1 MGVTPAQPQHEHHRE
16 LAVAD
21 LQDVLDGDLSRD
33 DQFLETLPELVLDLH
48 RGREGFVVLV
58 LCGQLKYF
66 LVRKTEIFSI
76 E

>member
-1 MGVTPAQPQHEHHRE
+1 MNQS
-16 LAVAD
+16 
-21 LQDVLDGDLSRD
+21 VLYCDLSWD
-33 DQFLETLPELVLDLH
+33 DQLLETFSELVLDLH